1 MANLINTL
9 YPPQIPTYQSAFL
22 TTETCKV
29 YFSLSQYNSY
39 EEIKKNAQVTI
50 SNQNT
55 NQSVLSLDKYN
66 NEIKLCQ
73 VRIDESKDS
82 DKYYIEISPQ
92 DLQNGFE
99 INQYYKV
106 QIRFTSIYAPEPPS
120 SALDKWL
127 VDNVDYFSEWS
138 TICLIRA
145 ISTPTLSLQNF
156 PSNND
161 VVIQTSNLNIIGA
174 LKFSD
179 PTETDSLNYYQI
191 KLFNDN
197 KELLVDS
204 GIIYTNDYNNPNG
217 LNYSLKYKLQNGSV
231 YYLQVDIATKN
242 YYFNTYSYNFAVLY
256 SSTNPLNAIVTA
268 ENEEENGRV
277 KIVLSNTTTDKYKG
291 KVIIKRASSADNFCS
306 WETIHTIN
314 FVDSSL
320 VNLIWYDKTI
330 ESGIWYKYS
339 AQKEDSYGNLGTS
352 IETEPVLAFF
362 EDMFINAGNKQLR
375 IKYDQNVNSLKQNI
389 VESRAETLGSKY
401 PFIIRN
407 GYVNYRSMTISG
419 LITFLNDEQEEFLS
433 EKEIYQDSYDLYKEY
448 NEKNRITDYNN
459 YFFEKQFREK
469 VINFLY
475 EDNIKLLRTL
485 TEGNTLVKLMNI
497 SLTPKKS
504 LGRYIYSFS
513 AEAYEIDSCSIN
525 NYFNY
530 SIIDEEENYN
540 SNQIEEEQDTKEI
553 EKLGQIYGDIDG
565 GKNIIDLIKE
575 KYSNYLRIKDIR
587 FQFQE
592 EVYSIGEDETGKL
605 IPSEENPIGK
615 GYIIYLN
622 NNSIMVSKKGVY
634 QLRNLD
640 TIIDSISFPK
650 NTNVVID
657 YLIVIEDSST
667 EKEDDTSMNNSYSSI
682 YYQNIVG
689 QNWGSFDYN
698 NSIYQDIYEKYYSS
712 YSSYKTRLA
721 YIGSI
726 QIEADKNSVFYIQT
740 DTASTPGRYV
750 VNETNLLTLQ
760 DKELEVIDI
769 IAGGIHVTKSMNS
782 NLALTA
788 SDLYFEEKEKFLSLQ
803 AIGFPEDNHVY
814 TVDNQRYIWY
824 NKGWYKINENDDIEV
839 PIEGIINYYCKIIR
853 EVYLKA

>member
-1 MANLINTL
+1 
-9 YPPQIPTYQSAFL
+9 
-22 TTETCKV
+22 
-29 YFSLSQYNSY
+29 
-39 EEIKKNAQVTI
+39 
-50 SNQNT
+50 
-55 NQSVLSLDKYN
+55 
-66 NEIKLCQ
+66 
-73 VRIDESKDS
+73 
-82 DKYYIEISPQ
+82 
-92 DLQNGFE
+92 
-99 INQYYKV
+99 
-106 QIRFTSIYAPEPPS
+106 
-120 SALDKWL
+120 
-127 VDNVDYFSEWS
+127 
-138 TICLIRA
+138 
-145 ISTPTLSLQNF
+145 
-156 PSNND
+156 
-161 VVIQTSNLNIIGA
+161 
-174 LKFSD
+174 
-179 PTETDSLNYYQI
+179 
-191 KLFNDN
+191 
-197 KELLVDS
+197 
-204 GIIYTNDYNNPNG
+204 
-217 LNYSLKYKLQNGSV
+217 
-231 YYLQVDIATKN
+231 
-242 YYFNTYSYNFAVLY
+242 
-256 SSTNPLNAIVTA
+256 
-268 ENEEENGRV
+268 
-277 KIVLSNTTTDKYKG
+277 
-291 KVIIKRASSADNFCS
+291 
-306 WETIHTIN
+306 
-314 FVDSSL
+314 
-320 VNLIWYDKTI
+320 
-330 ESGIWYKYS
+330 
-339 AQKEDSYGNLGTS
+339 
-352 IETEPVLAFF
+352 
-362 EDMFINAGNKQLR
+362 MFINAGNKQLR

-407 GYVNYRSMTISG
+407 GYVNYRSMTVSG

-469 VINFLY
+469 VIEFLY